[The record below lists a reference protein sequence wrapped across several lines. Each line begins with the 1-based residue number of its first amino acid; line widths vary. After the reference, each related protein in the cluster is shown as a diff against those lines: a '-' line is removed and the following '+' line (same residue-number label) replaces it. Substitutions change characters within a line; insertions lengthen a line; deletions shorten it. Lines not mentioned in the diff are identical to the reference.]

1 MQTLTKRKERIF
13 KQLRTKYEQN
23 ESNVNPLFFLLEVE
37 HLFPDGK
44 EVVSFFGKAK
54 GLRPLGTPS
63 NEVENGGEG
72 GEAPSEDQERGR
84 AFESIASRYYP
95 LVGRKLPKG
104 CDCGGII
111 EQNNDYCVCDTCC
124 KVSTVIES
132 SSRLPNR
139 VSNYD
144 RKPKF
149 RECLSRYQ
157 ARQDVVIDKRPYEKY
172 LSKHYGDLSKITK
185 KQIFHMLINLG
196 KEDQVKH
203 IHLIHYE
210 MTGVP
215 PNNIDYL
222 VASLMHDF
230 EVLMRLY
237 DDKKGVVS
245 VRQVFYHLLKK
256 NGVPCCKEEFGL
268 RKEDK
273 SLDELLSENPPS
285 TTSSNDRYRS

>member
-13 KQLRTKYEQN
+13 KYLDTKYRQN
-23 ESNVNPLFFLLEVE
+23 KSEVNPLFFLLEVE
-37 HLFPDGK
+37 RLFPEGR
-44 EVVSFFGKAK
+44 EVVSFLGK
-54 GLRPLGTPS
+54 
-63 NEVENGGEG
+63 
-72 GEAPSEDQERGR
+72 EDQERVR
-84 AFESIASRYYP
+84 AFEAIASRYYP
-95 LVGRKLPKG
+95 IVGRNLPKG
-104 CDCGGII
+104 CDCGGTI

-124 KVSTVIES
+124 KVSTVIEN

-139 VSNYD
+139 TSNYD
-144 RKPKF
+144 MKPKF
-149 RECLSRYQ
+149 RECISRYQ

-172 LSKHYGDLSKITK
+172 LSKRYGDLSKVTK
-185 KQIFHMLINLG
+185 KQIFQMLINLG

-210 MTGVP
+210 ITGVP

-222 VASLMHDF
+222 EVSLMRDF
-230 EVLMRLY
+230 EVLMRPY

>member
-13 KQLRTKYEQN
+13 KYLVTKYRQN
-23 ESNVNPLFFLLEVE
+23 KSEVNPLFFLLEVE
-37 HLFPDGK
+37 HLFPEGR
-44 EVVSFFGKAK
+44 EVVSFLGK
-54 GLRPLGTPS
+54 
-63 NEVENGGEG
+63 
-72 GEAPSEDQERGR
+72 EDQERVR
-84 AFESIASRYYP
+84 AFEAIASRFYP
-95 LVGRKLPKG
+95 LVGRNLPKG
-104 CDCGGII
+104 CDCGGTI
-111 EQNNDYCVCDTCC
+111 EQGNDYCVCDTCC
-124 KVSTVIES
+124 KVSTVIEN

-139 VSNYD
+139 TSNYD

-149 RECLSRYQ
+149 RECMSRYQ

-172 LSKHYGDLSKITK
+172 LSKRYGDLSKVTK
-185 KQIFHMLINLG
+185 KQIFRMLTNLG

-210 MTGVP
+210 VTGVP

-222 VASLMHDF
+222 EASLMHDF

-256 NGVPCCKEEFGL
+256 NGVACCKEEFGI
-268 RKEDK
+268 RREDAQLPK
-273 SLDELLSENPPS
+273 GPP
-285 TTSSNDRYRS
+285 TKTSSNDRYRS

>member
-13 KQLRTKYEQN
+13 KYLDTKYSQN
-23 ESNVNPLFFLLEVE
+23 KSEVNPLFFLLEVE
-37 HLFPDGK
+37 HLFPEGR
-44 EVVSFFGKAK
+44 EVVSFLGKEDQERVRAFEAIASRYYPTK
-54 GLRPLGTPS
+54 GLRPLGTPATRDLKFLS
-63 NEVENGGEG
+63 RGL
-72 GEAPSEDQERGR
+72 RGR
-84 AFESIASRYYP
+84 SP
-95 LVGRKLPKG
+95 P
-104 CDCGGII
+104 CDCGGTI

-124 KVSTVIES
+124 KVSNVIED

-139 VSNYD
+139 GSNYD

-149 RECLSRYQ
+149 RECISRYQ

-172 LSKHYGDLSKITK
+172 LSKHYGDLPKITK

-210 MTGVP
+210 ITGVP

-222 VASLMHDF
+222 EASLMRDF

-237 DDKKGVVS
+237 DEK
-245 VRQVFYHLLKK
+245 R
-256 NGVPCCKEEFGL
+256 E
-268 RKEDK
+268 
-273 SLDELLSENPPS
+273 
-285 TTSSNDRYRS
+285 

>member
-13 KQLRTKYEQN
+13 KYLDTKSE
-23 ESNVNPLFFLLEVE
+23 VNPLFFLLEVE
-37 HLFPDGK
+37 HLFPEER
-44 EVVSFFGKAK
+44 EVVSFLGK
-54 GLRPLGTPS
+54 GS
-63 NEVENGGEG
+63 
-72 GEAPSEDQERGR
+72 EAPSEDQERVR
-84 AFESIASRYYP
+84 AFEAIASRYYP
-95 LVGRKLPKG
+95 RKGSTLTNPPRGLRPLHPHEGDRKGRSPLR
-104 CDCGGII
+104 CDCGGTI

-124 KVSTVIES
+124 KVSTVIEN

-139 VSNYD
+139 TSNYD

-149 RECLSRYQ
+149 RECMSRYQ

-172 LSKHYGDLSKITK
+172 LSRHYGDLSKVTK
-185 KQIFHMLINLG
+185 KQIFRMLINLG

-210 MTGVP
+210 ITGVP

-222 VASLMHDF
+222 EASLKHDF
-230 EVLMRLY
+230 EVLMRPY

-273 SLDELLSENPPS
+273 SLDELLSENPSS